1 MRVVSHILI
10 RHFLY
15 IDCIPNTIMYN
26 FSEARTV
33 KRDSADITLPKF
45 IYYLYNIF
53 QTFFLIE
60 ITCIHV

>member
-1 MRVVSHILI
+1 
-10 RHFLY
+10 
-15 IDCIPNTIMYN
+15 MYN

-33 KRDSADITLPKF
+33 ERDSADITLPKF

-53 QTFFLIE
+53 QFFFFIE